1 MADILRAVIDVGF
14 AFAIIRITT
23 PIAFAALGALITDL
37 AGTIN
42 IALEGIMLQAAFWGG
57 FVSAI
62 TQNVWLGLAA
72 GVLSGLLTAAIL
84 GYFNLRLKADL
95 IIAGIALNI
104 LAAGSTVFFLYVL
117 AGDRGI
123 SVSLR
128 SLILPSITLPFIA
141 EIPGIGAIV
150 SGHHILTYIAV
161 LAVFAV
167 HYLLYKTPFGLRLRA
182 VGENPAAA
190 QSVGI
195 SAARIKFI
203 AILLSGLLASLGG
216 LFISMG
222 YVSWFSRDMI
232 AGRGFIGL
240 IAAAVA
246 GRSAYRALGGAMIF
260 GTAAALAF
268 IFPIWGIAS
277 ELTNMFPYV
286 ITLIALA
293 IWGRKRIRRGKRERV
308 NSNRRVPDS

>member
-1 MADILRAVIDVGF
+1 MADILQAVLNVGF

-23 PIAFAALGALITDL
+23 PIAFAALGAIITDL

-42 IALEGIMLQAAFWGG
+42 IALEGIMLQAAFWGV

-72 GVLSGLLTAAIL
+72 GVLSGLSLAAIL
-84 GYFNLRLKADL
+84 GYLNLHLKADL

-117 AGDRGI
+117 AGDRGV

-128 SLILPSITLPFIA
+128 SLVLPSIVLPVIA
-141 EIPGIGAIV
+141 EIPAIGAII
-150 SGHHILTYIAV
+150 SGHHILTYVAI
-161 LAVFAV
+161 LAVFV
-167 HYLLYKTPFGLRLRA
+167 LHYLLYKTPFGLRLRA
-182 VGENPAAA
+182 VGEHPVAA

-195 SAARIKFI
+195 STVKIKFI
-203 AILLSGLLASLGG
+203 ALLLSGLLASLGG

-246 GRSAYRALGGAMIF
+246 GRSAWRTLGGALIF
-260 GTAAALAF
+260 GTAEALTF
-268 IFPIWGIAS
+268 VLPIWGIAS

-286 ITLIALA
+286 ITLIALT
-293 IWGRKRIRRGKRERV
+293 IWGRKRIRSGKRQIDNTSGDRKF
-308 NSNRRVPDS
+308 

>member
-1 MADILRAVIDVGF
+1 MADILNTVINVGF

-23 PIAFAALGALITDL
+23 PIIFAALGALISDL

-42 IALEGIMLQAAFWGG
+42 IALEGIMLQAAFWGV
-57 FVSAI
+57 FMSAI
-62 TQNVWLGLAA
+62 TQNVWLGLTA
-72 GVLSGLLTAAIL
+72 GILSGLLTAAIL

-128 SLILPSITLPFIA
+128 SLVLPSITLPFIA
-141 EIPGIGAIV
+141 DIPGIGAIV
-150 SGHHILTYIAV
+150 SGHHILTYVAL
-161 LAVFAV
+161 LALFAV
-167 HYLLYKTPFGLRLRA
+167 NYLLYKTPFGLRLRA

-195 SAARIKFI
+195 SAAKIKFI
-203 AILLSGLLASLGG
+203 ALLLSGLLASLGG

-222 YVSWFSRDMI
+222 HVAWFSRDMI

-246 GRSAYRALGGAMIF
+246 GRSAWRAFGGALIF
-260 GTAAALAF
+260 GTAEALSF
-268 IFPIWGIAS
+268 VFPAWGIAG
-277 ELTNMFPYV
+277 ELTNMFPYIV
-286 ITLIALA
+286 TLVALA
-293 IWGRKRIRRGKRERV
+293 IWGRKRIQRSKRKA
-308 NSNRRVPDS
+308 SD